1 MDFLFFNKNN
11 LEKGEIKMG
20 TIIVGG
26 VIEKDGKFLLVQEAQ
41 EKCRGKW
48 NIPAGHLDPNE
59 NIFDGAKR
67 EVFEETGCKVEL
79 KNVLQI
85 ANKVLENDIWISVV
99 FSTDL
104 LEENIT
110 YDNSEILDAKW
121 FSYEELLNM
130 KDELRSYDWIINSIS
145 NSYKHSV
152 YQTVQILISREE
164 PSFYVYGYKSNDTN
178 NEEGEYLYSQTELL
192 EGLEKMLNIYLGEV
206 YETIL

>member
-1 MDFLFFNKNN
+1 
-11 LEKGEIKMG
+11 MG

-59 NIFDGAKR
+59 NIIDGAKR

-79 KNVLQI
+79 KSVLQI

-145 NSYKHSV
+145 NLVENKGV
-152 YQTVQILISREE
+152 DI
-164 PSFYVYGYKSNDTN
+164 
-178 NEEGEYLYSQTELL
+178 
-192 EGLEKMLNIYLGEV
+192 NI
-206 YETIL
+206 IKIIK